1 MARKKHPGGRPTV
14 MTNDT
19 LEKLEYAFS
28 RGLNLTESC
37 LYADI
42 SLKTFYNYTK
52 KHEEFLQRLEL
63 LKGNMRMRAK
73 LNLADKLDEGDD
85 YNSRWYLEKTSDEF
99 NPKSKQ
105 EVTGKDGGAIN
116 IAFRWEDE

>member
-1 MARKKHPGGRPTV
+1 
-14 MTNDT
+14 
-19 LEKLEYAFS
+19 
-28 RGLNLTESC
+28 
-37 LYADI
+37 
-42 SLKTFYNYTK
+42 
-52 KHEEFLQRLEL
+52 
-63 LKGNMRMRAK
+63 MRAK

>member
-1 MARKKHPGGRPTV
+1 MTRKKHPGGRPTV
-14 MTNDT
+14 MTDDT

-37 LYADI
+37 LCADI